1 MRRTSYAAT
10 DALGLFA
17 SYSPH
22 GVSETVNGGVLAAR
36 TLRRAGIGTMFAL
49 PGGHNMP
56 LFRAAPPEGIRLID
70 TRHEEAAAMMA
81 EGWALATADVGAV
94 TVTAG
99 PGLANAVPGIAEANH
114 ARTPVV
120 MIAGRTGIR
129 QRGRGAVQ
137 DLDQLSLVAPITK
150 WREEC
155 VATERIP
162 EYVAEAVHRA
172 RSGAPGVAYLEIPV
186 DVFGASAVEREA
198 DVASVPRGTAP
209 QGDLDRAVDVL
220 ASASRPVV
228 VAGSGAFFSKAG
240 PSLRA
245 FVETSGIP
253 VVTTSAARGLV
264 DDDHPRC
271 LSGLVHGG
279 IAVASSDAVLVLG
292 SRFNANLMYGGPPL
306 LPADGAVIQV
316 DVNPDNLGG
325 QRVPDVGIV
334 GDVSAVLDGLTEA
347 WKSPPE
353 GFDEWNTRARDA
365 AAVSRSQWEAEGDRQ
380 ADGVHPGWLV
390 REVARFAEELGPC
403 TTVADGGDSAVW
415 GIGLFRA
422 HRPGTHM
429 YIGSALG
436 TLGVGLPF
444 AIAAKAARPD
454 EPTILLTGDG
464 ALGLSAMELD
474 TAARH
479 DLSVIVVVVNNGGW
493 GGEERSR
500 AAFRMRFD
508 TMAEAVGGHG
518 ETVTETKEI
527 RPALQRCLDSGVVS
541 VLNVVTD
548 PHAESDLMA
557 GLGSMDVM

>member
-1 MRRTSYAAT
+1 MGES
-10 DALGLFA
+10 
-17 SYSPH
+17 
-22 GVSETVNGGVLAAR
+22 VNGGVLAAR
-36 TLRRAGIGTMFAL
+36 TLRRAGVRTLFAL

-56 LFRAAPPEGIRLID
+56 LFRAAPSEGIRLID
-70 TRHEEAAAMMA
+70 TRHEEGAAMMA
-81 EGWALATADVGAV
+81 EGWALATGDVGAA

-114 ARTPVV
+114 AGAPVV
-120 MIAGRTGIR
+120 VVAGRTGLR

-155 VATERIP
+155 VATDRIP

-186 DVFGASAVEREA
+186 DVFGASAAER
-198 DVASVPRGTAP
+198 DVDVPPFARGTAP

-220 ASASRPVV
+220 AGASRPVV

-240 PSLRA
+240 DSLRQ

-253 VVTTSAARGLV
+253 VVTTSAARGLI
-264 DDDHPRC
+264 DDDHPRA
-271 LSGLVHGG
+271 LGGLVHGG
-279 IAVASSDAVLVLG
+279 IAVASADAVLVLG

-316 DVNPDNLGG
+316 DVDPEHIGG

-334 GDVSAVLDGLTEA
+334 GDVATVLDGLTEA

-353 GFDEWNTRARDA
+353 AVDEWCARAREA
-365 AAVSRSQWEAEGDRQ
+365 AAVSRSQWETEGDRA
-380 ADGVHPGWLV
+380 ADGIHPGWLA
-390 REVARFAEELGPC
+390 REVSRFGEDIGPC
-403 TTVADGGDSAVW
+403 TTVSDGGDSAIW
-415 GIGLFRA
+415 GIALFRA
-422 HRPGTHM
+422 HRPGTNM

-444 AIAAKAARPD
+444 AIAAKAARSD
-454 EPTILLTGDG
+454 QPTILLTGDG

-479 DLSVIVVVVNNGGW
+479 DLPVIVVVVNNGGW
-493 GGEERSR
+493 GGDERS
-500 AAFRMRFD
+500 AARFRMRFD
-508 TMAEAVGGHG
+508 MMAQAVGGHG
-518 ETVTETKEI
+518 ETVTEPDQI
-527 RPALQRCLDSGVVS
+527 RPALQRAAKSGVVS

-548 PHAESDLMA
+548 PHAESDLMR

>member
-1 MRRTSYAAT
+1 VRES
-10 DALGLFA
+10 
-17 SYSPH
+17 
-22 GVSETVNGGVLAAR
+22 VNGGVLAAR
-36 TLRRAGIGTMFAL
+36 TLRRAGVRTLFGL

-56 LFRAAPPEGIRLID
+56 LFRAAPSEGIRLID
-70 TRHEEAAAMMA
+70 TRHEEGAAMMA

-114 ARTPVV
+114 AGAPVV
-120 MIAGRTGIR
+120 VIAGRTGLR

-137 DLDQLSLVAPITK
+137 DLDQLSLVTPITK
-150 WREEC
+150 WHDEC
-155 VATERIP
+155 VATERLP

-186 DVFGASAVEREA
+186 DVFGGSAVEREA
-198 DVASVPRGTAP
+198 EPPPFARGTAL

-220 ASASRPVV
+220 AGASRPVV
-228 VAGSGAFFSKAG
+228 LAGSGAFFSKAAD
-240 PSLRA
+240 SLRT

-264 DDDHPRC
+264 DDDHARS
-271 LSGLVHGG
+271 LGGLVHGG

-306 LPADGAVIQV
+306 LPIDGTVIQV
-316 DVNPDNLGG
+316 DVDPEHLGG

-334 GDVSAVLDGLTEA
+334 GDVAAVLDGLTEA
-347 WKSPPE
+347 WKEPPE
-353 GFDEWNTRARDA
+353 ELDEWCTRARDA
-365 AAVSRSQWEAEGDRQ
+365 AAVSRSQWEAEGDRP
-380 ADGVHPGWLV
+380 ADGIHPGWLV
-390 REVARFAEELGPC
+390 REVSQFAEEVGPC
-403 TTVADGGDSAVW
+403 TTVSDGGDSAVW
-415 GIGLFRA
+415 GIAMFRA

-444 AIAAKAARPD
+444 AVAAKAARPD

-479 DLSVIVVVVNNGGW
+479 DLPVIVVVVDNGGW
-493 GGEERSR
+493 GGDERS
-500 AAFRMRFD
+500 AARFRMRFD
-508 TMAEAVGGHG
+508 MMAEAVGGHG
-518 ETVTETKEI
+518 ETVTDRKDI
-527 RPALQRCLDSGVVS
+527 RPALERCAGSGLVS